1 MGRDTTIT
9 RPIPAQGFAEGA
21 RVPTQGWDS
30 GHVYPLQAPS
40 SVESKETTHGR
51 DLLLDLLTAGYTV
64 HRVLRYNAHEPLT
77 TSPFPLSRPSIL
89 AGQPA
94 HLTGAG

>member
-1 MGRDTTIT
+1 MTSGSDKGDFVGRDTTIT

-40 SVESKETTHGR
+40 SIESKETYSRQRLTPRLAHGR
-51 DLLLDLLTAGYTV
+51 DLLLDLLTAETY
-64 HRVLRYNAHEPLT
+64 
-77 TSPFPLSRPSIL
+77 S
-89 AGQPA
+89 
-94 HLTGAG
+94 